1 MPDQTITELLAPFG
15 RYLRTSSDLLPRSQ
29 ESYLEQVRL
38 FAESLGDPFLADL
51 TPQALVD
58 WHSECVDRGLRAN
71 TLTLKR
77 SALRQFFIWLDEV
90 LEDPQGDRMLRILR
104 RIKAPRESHQTE
116 RKTFALDDESV
127 IKMLTAAGRGPTGGR
142 DRPMLHF
149 LWATGV
155 RRQELVTVKL
165 KDLDMERRRV
175 RVLGKGEKE
184 RSIRFTTACQQDL
197 EAWLRLRATRHATT
211 DALFISVRGGPIHP
225 NTINPLFKKWAKK
238 AGIREDIWP
247 HLMRHTRITELVNR
261 LGLPNA
267 ARFAGHS
274 NVNTTMGYVHEDP
287 EEMDRLYD
295 LAMGEAS
302 EPEEN

>member
-1 MPDQTITELLAPFG
+1 MPDQTVTELLVPFG

-104 RIKAPRESHQTE
+104 RIKAPRESHQSE
-116 RKTFALDDESV
+116 RRTFALDDQTV
-127 IKMLTAAGRGPTGGR
+127 LKMLTAAGRGSTGGR

-149 LWATGV
+149 LWVTGV
-155 RRQELVTVKL
+155 RRQELVTIKL
-165 KDLDMERRRV
+165 EDLDLEHRRCRV
-175 RVLGKGEKE
+175 TGKGGKE
-184 RSIRFTTACQQDL
+184 RGVRFTVACQKDL
-197 EAWLRLRATRHATT
+197 EAWLKLRATRHATT
-211 DALFISVRGGPIHP
+211 DALFISVRGGGPIHP
-225 NTINPLFKKWAKK
+225 NSINVLFKNWAKK
-238 AGIREDIWP
+238 AGIKDDIWP
-247 HLMRHTRITELVNR
+247 HLMRHTRITALVNR
-261 LGLPNA
+261 LGLHGA

-274 NVNTTMGYVHEDP
+274 NVNTTQSYFHEDP
-287 EEMDRLYD
+287 VDMDRAYD
-295 LAMGEAS
+295 EAMGEAD
-302 EPEEN
+302 EG